1 MPHSA
6 ALPFTFRRG
15 DDVVGMTEITS
26 TKEVVHGL
34 LRLEDERLFVQWRRS
49 RTTERVGMQIRTDRE
64 LEAVRELS
72 VPLTALAG
80 ARVRWSWRHWPPGVH
95 LVLTAGDLRAF
106 EEIAGEGGLRL
117 DHPAQLAIRVPY
129 AQRMA
134 AQDFASRL
142 ELALADHALRDAER
156 VERIAGGPPAALD
169 TDAAPRLISEAGS
182 RAGNAAARIDGHEG
196 QETPLRPRGEDG
208 GAP

>member
-1 MPHSA
+1 
-6 ALPFTFRRG
+6 
-15 DDVVGMTEITS
+15 
-26 TKEVVHGL
+26 
-34 LRLEDERLFVQWRRS
+34 
-49 RTTERVGMQIRTDRE
+49 MQIRTDRE

-156 VERIAGGPPAALD
+156 AERITSDDG
-169 TDAAPRLISEAGS
+169 APRLIGEAAP
-182 RAGNAAARIDGHEG
+182 RAASHEG
-196 QETPLRPRGEDG
+196 REEPLRVRSQDDD
-208 GAP
+208 AP